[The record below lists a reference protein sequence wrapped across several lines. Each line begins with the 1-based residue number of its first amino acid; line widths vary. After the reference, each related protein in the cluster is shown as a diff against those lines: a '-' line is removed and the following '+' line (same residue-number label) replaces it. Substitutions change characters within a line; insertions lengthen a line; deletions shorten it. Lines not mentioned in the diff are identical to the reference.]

1 MTSRFIF
8 GFSAMADAIGGRF
21 ECGQCERSFLSA
33 QNLSRHV
40 REAHDGRRVR
50 RRAKCAVCRRDF
62 ASRRRMEE
70 HVCPGRDR
78 TRRRTVLVRDVEY
91 DDPL

>member
-1 MTSRFIF
+1 M
-8 GFSAMADAIGGRF
+8 
-21 ECGQCERSFLSA
+21 
-33 QNLSRHV
+33 
-40 REAHDGRRVR
+40 REVHDGRRVR

-91 DDPL
+91 DDLRLTKKDMQKWATFFVLFGQPRTH